1 MTEKTPQHD
10 AAGAAVHLR
19 DDEFD
24 QQVIQ
29 SATPVVVDFWAPWCP
44 PCRRLAPLLDELAAE
59 YGQRLKV
66 VKINVD
72 ENPVQ
77 AGNFAVRS
85 IPTLLLFRQGRLVH
99 RQTGAGSKQQIQ
111 ELFEAFLAG
120 AGNNSG
126 SC

>member
-1 MTEKTPQHD
+1 MRQSLPVYDVTEQSFEQD
-10 AAGAAVHLR
+10 
-19 DDEFD
+19 
-24 QQVIQ
+24 VIER
-29 SATPVVVDFWAPWCP
+29 SRTVPVVVDFWAPWCP